1 MNLDLE
7 VPLDSYKRDS
17 DYPPTAIVQLGQKFG
32 ASVLFL
38 LKDFLKEP
46 MLISYT
52 FFFVLKDSLKG
63 MKIPLDGSECKV
75 LQGFKLRR
83 TCCGYS
89 MLFHV
94 IAAILCVGILNS
106 PVLAFTQ
113 EYPPAFGRA
122 IYDWWKARKHQLR
135 IEGYLLLVAIV
146 IAF

>member
-1 MNLDLE
+1 
-7 VPLDSYKRDS
+7 
-17 DYPPTAIVQLGQKFG
+17 VQGSSGLQ
-32 ASVLFL
+32 ATQ
-38 LKDFLKEP
+38 D
-46 MLISYT
+46 MLW
-52 FFFVLKDSLKG
+52 
-63 MKIPLDGSECKV
+63 
-75 LQGFKLRR
+75 
-83 TCCGYS
+83 
-89 MLFHV
+89 LFHV